1 MKKILFALLTTLIF
15 TGAFA
20 QASEKT
26 ARIKKLLDLTGSGK
40 LGVQV
45 IQTMIT
51 SYKQSID
58 NVPDKFWDEITKEI
72 NADTLVSMII
82 PIYEKYF
89 TDEEILQMI
98 AFYETPVGK
107 KVIAT
112 LPDIMKESMA
122 TGEEWGKQVGEKVYL
137 RLKEK
142 GYIKHENL

>member
-1 MKKILFALLTTLIF
+1 MKKILLALLTTLIF

-20 QASEKT
+20 QDSEKT
-26 ARIKKLLDLTGSGK
+26 VHIKKLLDLTGSGK

-45 IQTMIT
+45 MQTMIT
-51 SYKQSID
+51 SFKQSTD
-58 NVPDKFWDEITKEI
+58 SVPDKFWEEMAKEI

-82 PIYEKYF
+82 PIYEKYY

-98 AFYETPVGK
+98 AFYETPLGK

-112 LPDIMKESMA
+112 LPFIMKESMEI
-122 TGEEWGKQVGEKVYL
+122 GQEWGKQVGEKVYL

-142 GYIKHENL
+142 GYLKNEN

>member
-1 MKKILFALLTTLIF
+1 MKKILLALLTTLIF

-26 ARIKKLLDLTGSGK
+26 AHIKKLLDLTGSGK

-51 SYKQSID
+51 SFKQSTD
-58 NVPDKFWDEITKEI
+58 SVPDKFWEEMAKEI
-72 NADTLVSMII
+72 NADTMVSMVI
-82 PIYEKYF
+82 PIYEKYY

-98 AFYETPVGK
+98 VFYETPVGK

-122 TGEEWGKQVGEKVYL
+122 IGQEWGKQVGEKVYL

-142 GYIKHENL
+142 GYLKHENL

>member
-15 TGAFA
+15 AGAFA
-20 QASEKT
+20 QDSEKT
-26 ARIKKLLDLTGSGK
+26 AHIKKLLDLTGSGK

-45 IQTMIT
+45 VQTMIT
-51 SYKQSID
+51 SFKQNTES
-58 NVPDKFWDEITKEI
+58 VPDKFWDEMAKEI
-72 NADTLVSMII
+72 NADTMVSMVI
-82 PIYEKYF
+82 PVYEKYY

-112 LPDIMKESMA
+112 LPFIMKESMEI
-122 TGEEWGKQVGEKVYL
+122 GQEWGKQVGEKVYL

-142 GYIKHENL
+142 GYLKNEN

>member
-1 MKKILFALLTTLIF
+1 MKKILFSLLTTLIF

-26 ARIKKLLDLTGSGK
+26 VHIKKLLDLTGSGK

-45 IQTMIT
+45 VQTMIT
-51 SYKQSID
+51 SYKQITES
-58 NVPDKFWDEITKEI
+58 VPDKFWDEMAKEI
-72 NADTLVSMII
+72 NADTMVSMVI
-82 PIYEKYF
+82 PIYEKYY

-122 TGEEWGKQVGEKVYL
+122 IGQEWGKQVGEKVYL

-142 GYIKHENL
+142 GYLKNENL